1 MVISGSW
8 LAHLGGEAVGAGS
21 DLAGQAAVRKVVDVL
36 ADRPPCPKD
45 VGDAGHDRKRAMH

>member
-1 MVISGSW
+1 M
-8 LAHLGGEAVGAGS
+8 AHLGGQAVDAGS